1 MSAFLVIWKS
11 HERRFVIAGNSV
23 ALRCT
28 RRKTSCKRSSAAVD
42 DDGNRAARKRRSSPR
57 NCCHAFSTPDELA
70 LSGFFCGDITITLRK
85 TNGDARGRKHF
96 RAVTYS
102 ARKATAGLF
111 RRLEKICIVSI
122 ISPSA

>member
-11 HERRFVIAGNSV
+11 QERRFVIAGNSA

-42 DDGNRAARKRRSSPR
+42 DDGNRAAKKRRRSPR

-70 LSGFFCGDITITLRK
+70 LSGFFCGDITTTLRK
-85 TNGDARGRKHF
+85 TMA
-96 RAVTYS
+96 
-102 ARKATAGLF
+102 ARKDADIFEGGPVQFANGLRGVQVGEQKKF
-111 RRLEKICIVSI
+111 KKKACL
-122 ISPSA
+122 